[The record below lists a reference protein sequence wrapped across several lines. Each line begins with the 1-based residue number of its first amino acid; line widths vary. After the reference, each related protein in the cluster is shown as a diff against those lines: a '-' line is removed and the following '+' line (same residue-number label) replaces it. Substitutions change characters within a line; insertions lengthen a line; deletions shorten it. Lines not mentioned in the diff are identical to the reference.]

1 MPREI
6 SHSQQHSTSTQN
18 VTPLSSRA
26 SRSASNSSNLTN
38 LPSASVIQNAVSNS
52 MRRLAQNQARLDESA
67 RMFPTVDDDLEQEGD
82 SESPIIDSFSCTS
95 GAGVFKAMTPLT
107 RHEFELVWDEIGSQ
121 FASQYRNGRGRQP
134 TVFPKDAFFILL
146 CILYLPTTWDNHG
159 VMFSMKGPRIEK
171 LFWKTLS
178 IAAPLLK
185 KIYVRHVNKD
195 DFSENDIQNCV
206 NHPYVHHITD
216 ATVIQIN
223 TPSGDHS
230 ESKLYFSGKHKLYC
244 LKIEAS
250 VYPSGEACQ
259 WTKVYPDST
268 ADVTIFRKHLDYHK
282 KSIRKSAA
290 ALAVVDHGENFRAHP
305 KRYTILMDKGYIGVE
320 QVIR

>member
-1 MPREI
+1 
-6 SHSQQHSTSTQN
+6 
-18 VTPLSSRA
+18 
-26 SRSASNSSNLTN
+26 
-38 LPSASVIQNAVSNS
+38 
-52 MRRLAQNQARLDESA
+52 
-67 RMFPTVDDDLEQEGD
+67 
-82 SESPIIDSFSCTS
+82 
-95 GAGVFKAMTPLT
+95 
-107 RHEFELVWDEIGSQ
+107 
-121 FASQYRNGRGRQP
+121 
-134 TVFPKDAFFILL
+134 
-146 CILYLPTTWDNHG
+146 
-159 VMFSMKGPRIEK
+159 MKGPRIEK

-185 KIYVRHVNKD
+185 KTYVRHVNKD

-259 WTKVYPDST
+259 
-268 ADVTIFRKHLDYHK
+268 
-282 KSIRKSAA
+282 
-290 ALAVVDHGENFRAHP
+290 
-305 KRYTILMDKGYIGVE
+305 
-320 QVIR
+320 